1 MTTKKASSTQ
11 AATASATTTL
21 NPAVFGCE
29 YNEGLV
35 HQAVVT
41 LLNNARSG
49 NSAQKTRAEVRGGGR
64 KPWNQKG
71 TGRARAGT
79 IRSPLWRSGGVI
91 FAAKKRDYSQKIN
104 KKMYKGAVRSI
115 LSELYRTQRLVI
127 VNDFH
132 CESIKTKD
140 FISKMKTLELDNA
153 LIVVHEL
160 SEFEYLASRNLIDF
174 NICMVEELDP
184 VLLLSYDKVL
194 MTTEAMKLVEEQLQ

>member
-1 MTTKKASSTQ
+1 MTTKKNTTQ
-11 AATASATTTL
+11 EADNSATTL
-21 NPAVFGCE
+21 NPTIFDCA

-41 LLNNARSG
+41 LINNARSG

-104 KKMYKGAVRSI
+104 KKMYKGAIRSI
-115 LSELYRTQRLVI
+115 LSELYRTQRLI
-127 VNDFH
+127 VVNEFQ
-132 CESIKTKD
+132 CASVKTRD
-140 FISKMKTLELDNA
+140 FINQMKTLELDNA
-153 LIVVHEL
+153 LIVMHEIG
-160 SEFEYLASRNLIDF
+160 EFEYLASRNLIDF
-174 NICMVEELDP
+174 NVCMVEELDP

-194 MTTEAMKLVEEQLQ
+194 VTTEAMKLLEEQFQ

>member
-1 MTTKKASSTQ
+1 MTTKKASSSKAEAKT
-11 AATASATTTL
+11 ATTTL
-21 NPAVFGCE
+21 NPAIFDCA

-115 LSELYRTQRLVI
+115 LSELYRTGRLII
-127 VNDFH
+127 VDEFQ
-132 CESIKTKD
+132 CPSVKTKE
-140 FISKMKTLELDNA
+140 FISKMKALELDNA
-153 LIVVHEL
+153 LIVMHEIG
-160 SEFEYLASRNLIDF
+160 EFEYLASRNLIDF

-184 VLLLSYDKVL
+184 VLLLTHEKVL